1 MNLKQKTYY
10 IERTDL
16 IKDYLK
22 DIKPYD
28 VITRE
33 EEYNLFKELVETKD
47 PDKKIEIRNKIITSH
62 MRFVFAIAKRYAT
75 GDILI
80 DLVNEGNL
88 ALFKALED
96 YKPNSGNR
104 FTTMAYN
111 YVRRAIKRY
120 LSKEGKTV
128 RSCTNALYA
137 GKVKEVENE
146 FFNKYGILPTVDEI
160 MDMLSEKYDL
170 DVKNISDIVDATT
183 YSIDDISNE
192 DDDDMSDYSEY
203 AQISASHN
211 DYLDVVDSEDT
222 SYKINQALKQLSE
235 REQTIIKMASG
246 CGYVKE
252 YKDKEIG
259 EQLGLTAE
267 RVRQLRKSAEQKM
280 AVAYAQ
286 A

>member
-1 MNLKQKTYY
+1 MDLKQKTYY

-22 DIKPYD
+22 DIKSYKL
-28 VITRE
+28 ITRE
-33 EEYNLFKELVETKD
+33 EESELFKAYLQTED
-47 PDKKIEIRNKIITSH
+47 PDEKTEIRNKIITSN

-88 ALFKALED
+88 ALFKAFDD

-120 LSKEGKTV
+120 LATEGKTV

-146 FFNKYGILPTVDEI
+146 FFNKYGILPTAEEI
-160 MDMLSEKYDL
+160 MDMLADKYDL
-170 DVKNISDIVDATT
+170 DVKNISDIMDATT
-183 YSIDDISNE
+183 YSIDDMTND
-192 DDDDMSDYSEY
+192 DDDDMADYSEY
-203 AQISASHN
+203 AKISSSYN
-211 DYLDVVDSEDT
+211 DYIDT
-222 SYKINQALKQLSE
+222 MESDDKAYRINEAMKHLNE
-235 REQTIIKMASG
+235 REQTIIKMANG

-280 AVAYAQ
+280 ALAYAG